1 MFAMTAHQNDI
12 SWLNSYVRGNNSMR
26 QDTRTGG
33 IIRSIRAVSDSAA
46 GACGV

>member
-1 MFAMTAHQNDI
+1 
-12 SWLNSYVRGNNSMR
+12 MR